1 MFSSK
6 IFNHFYKSTFGV
18 GDRFENA
25 HSYLRN
31 NPSLRGRLKNYS
43 SSKNIFSKRP
53 NGIIK
58 KNNNFSLINTKRTI
72 NPSLSVNIDDSKQRN
87 KKLHNLAK
95 LNNKSSNCIT
105 PGTFNPL
112 INYKIEEKK
121 EKPKIR
127 RNYSKNKDH
136 FNHMTPTQRY
146 IYRPHTKQSMY
157 NYYLISQIATLPGR
171 SRTDRVDLKKT
182 GKKKFNNSM
191 RQEPKLKSRN
201 INNNNKNNGINRIN
215 TIINNNHRKIRRVY
229 EFDNPIISY
238 RDMNNMNKKQK
249 RKCF

>member
-31 NPSLRGRLKNYS
+31 NPSLTGRLKNYS

-112 INYKIEEKK
+112 INYKLEEKK

-146 IYRPHTKQSMY
+146 IYKPHTKQSMY

-171 SRTDRVDLKKT
+171 SRTDRIDLKKT
-182 GKKKFNNSM
+182 GKKQFNNSVL
-191 RQEPKLKSRN
+191 QEPKLKSRN
-201 INNNNKNNGINRIN
+201 IKNNNGINRIN

>member
-25 HSYLRN
+25 HSYLKN
-31 NPSLRGRLKNYS
+31 NPSITGRLKKYS
-43 SSKNIFSKRP
+43 SSRNLLSKRP
-53 NGIIK
+53 NRII
-58 KNNNFSLINTKRTI
+58 KNNNIFSLINTKRTI
-72 NPSLSVNIDDSKQRN
+72 NPSLSVILDDSKPKHKQ
-87 KKLHNLAK
+87 LHDLSK

-112 INYKIEEKK
+112 INYKLEEKK